1 MKKDDY
7 KPTVAELQ
15 QEMQS
20 TGKYCEPCR
29 WAAKELRVKLGTA
42 ELSEDIRASFRE
54 RRVLWPM
61 WPKQDAYKVKVL
73 RLLE

>member
-1 MKKDDY
+1 MKKDDC
-7 KPTVAELQ
+7 KPTVAELR

-29 WAAKELRVKLGTA
+29 WAAKGLRVKFGTA
-42 ELSEDIRASFRE
+42 EFPEEIRVSFRE

-61 WPKQDAYKVKVL
+61 WLKQGAYKAKVL